1 MGPDFKLYYKVI
13 AMKTAWHWHINRNID
28 QWNRVESPEISLH
41 IYAQL
46 IYSKVSKNITCGKD
60 NLFNKWGNWTAIC
73 KRIKLGDFLTPYTK
87 TNSKWIT
94 DLTYM

>member
-73 KRIKLGDFLTPYTK
+73 KRIKLGD
-87 TNSKWIT
+87 
-94 DLTYM
+94 